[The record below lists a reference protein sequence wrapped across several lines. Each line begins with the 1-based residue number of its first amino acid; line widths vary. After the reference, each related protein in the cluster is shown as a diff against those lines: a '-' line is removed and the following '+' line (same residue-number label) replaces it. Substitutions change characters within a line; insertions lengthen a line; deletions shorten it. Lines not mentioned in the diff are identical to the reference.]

1 MHYTIM
7 IQKTTLLLIFV
18 FLQVGAQQRPIKI
31 VTEDLPNRLAFYAV
45 NENEKDYDVTF
56 SITGTNFRQSQGRP
70 RLIRVPAASKVQ
82 LKTIILM
89 RGKKPTYQHDLVV
102 NDSLSNRA
110 LKVPAE
116 QVKIPPKKSITIYIT
131 DGCVGCDS
139 IVQPLEQ
146 SYYQYKAFRLSEH
159 PEIKEQLGNAFSTP
173 LDSIVRPIV
182 NLGGRLYTTFENYR
196 QLIDEVNKD

>member
-1 MHYTIM
+1 M
-7 IQKTTLLLIFV
+7 IQKTTVLLMFA

-45 NENEKDYDVTF
+45 NENEKDYDVTL

-116 QVKIPPKKSITIYIT
+116 RVKIPPKS
-131 DGCVGCDS
+131 
-139 IVQPLEQ
+139 PLPFT
-146 SYYQYKAFRLSEH
+146 SPRAVWDAIALFSLWNKA
-159 PEIKEQLGNAFSTP
+159 IISTKP
-173 LDSIVRPIV
+173 LD
-182 NLGGRLYTTFENYR
+182 
-196 QLIDEVNKD
+196 